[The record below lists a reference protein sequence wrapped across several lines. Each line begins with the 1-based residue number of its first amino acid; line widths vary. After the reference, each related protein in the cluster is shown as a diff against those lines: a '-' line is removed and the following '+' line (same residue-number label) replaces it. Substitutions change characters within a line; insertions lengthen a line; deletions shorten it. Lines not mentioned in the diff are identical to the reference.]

1 MPVCEKMMTMKVKV
15 KYSFGYFS
23 QKQLNTVAS
32 SEAEGNKSKEMD
44 Y

>member
-15 KYSFGYFS
+15 KYSFAYFS
-23 QKQLNTVAS
+23 EKQLNTVS
-32 SEAEGNKSKEMD
+32 SEADGNKSKEMD